1 MKWFPRSLSGQL
13 VALWLLAM
21 LAAHVFAVVALSW
34 WRADNATLHPLS
46 VRTIETRILSAYR
59 LASRSADAD
68 ALLQDISLPD
78 STFQVAAHAVP
89 VRFGMDEQERA
100 IAQRLRGLLD
110 VAGKVPI
117 HVRLQQAE
125 PERGSQRGGNWLER
139 AFSRTHA
146 LALDVE
152 VQLPDGRWLRTRHWP
167 TMVPAHWS
175 RVLSFSLLVGMLP
188 TAIIALLFGRRIMR
202 PLRLLTE
209 ASKRVS
215 RGERVILPPPDG
227 LSGVREITQA
237 FNDMQ
242 ESLTRFVNGRTQMF
256 AAIGHDLRTPLTSLR
271 IRAELIDDRELRD
284 AMVKTLDDM
293 SVMVEGA
300 LQFARDDALQEP
312 TQDVRLDELI
322 QEIVDQQ
329 TIQGREVHCEVCCEG
344 RCEGR
349 GETRPDP
356 ELFYRC
362 RPVHLKRGLSNII
375 DNAAR
380 YGQVGIRVVADKV
393 RNTLRIEVEDEGPGI
408 DPDHL
413 ERVFEPFTRLDSAR
427 SSDTGGLGLGLAI
440 ARSCIRAHGGD
451 VTLHNR
457 AEGGLRAVIELPN

>member
-21 LAAHVFAVVALSW
+21 LVAHVFAVVALSW
-34 WRADNATLHPLS
+34 WRADNVTLHPLS

-59 LASRSADAD
+59 LASRAPDAD
-68 ALLQDISLPD
+68 ALLEDISLPD
-78 STFQVAAHAVP
+78 STFRVAAHAMP
-89 VRFGMDEQERA
+89 DPFGMGDQERA
-100 IAQRLRGLLD
+100 IAQRLRSLLD
-110 VAGKVPI
+110 VAPNVPL

-125 PERGSQRGGNWLER
+125 PERGGPRGGNWLEQ
-139 AFSRTHA
+139 AFNGSHA

-152 VQLPDGRWLRTRHWP
+152 VKLPNGRWLRSRHWP

-188 TAIIALLFGRRIMR
+188 TALIALLFGRRIMR

-215 RGERVILPPPDG
+215 RGERVILPSPDG

-271 IRAELIDDRELRD
+271 IRAELIDDDELRD

-329 TIQGREVHCEVCCEG
+329 TIQGRVV
-344 RCEGR
+344 RCAS
-349 GETRPDP
+349 RPDP
-356 ELFYRC
+356 EMFYRC
-362 RPVHLKRGLSNII
+362 RPVHLKRGLGNII

-380 YGQVGIRVVADKV
+380 YGQVGIRVVTDKV

-451 VTLHNR
+451 VTLENR
-457 AEGGLRAVIELPN
+457 SEGGLRAVIELPN